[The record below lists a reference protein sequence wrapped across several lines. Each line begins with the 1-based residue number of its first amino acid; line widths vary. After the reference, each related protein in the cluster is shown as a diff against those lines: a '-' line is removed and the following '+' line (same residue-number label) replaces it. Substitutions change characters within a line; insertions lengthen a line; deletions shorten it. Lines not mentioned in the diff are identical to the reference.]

1 MRNLIMVSP
10 EAGVPVK
17 SIPLQSVPIVPTTK
31 PLYDMLNMFQEGR
44 GQAAAHAKKCGSWNF
59 Y

>member
-1 MRNLIMVSP
+1 MVSP